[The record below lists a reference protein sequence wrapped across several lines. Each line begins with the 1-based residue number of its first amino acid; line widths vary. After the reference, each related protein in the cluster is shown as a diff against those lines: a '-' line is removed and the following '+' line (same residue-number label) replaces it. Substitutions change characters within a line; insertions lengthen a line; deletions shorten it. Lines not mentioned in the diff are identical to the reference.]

1 MSEMNVLFVN
11 TLYLVAL
18 ALLQHWKKKPYS
30 KHIAVILCQQ
40 SKCNNVTSCLELTT
54 LSFKATVALCDVF
67 VEYEPE
73 ANTRDQVAQ

>member
-1 MSEMNVLFVN
+1 MNVLFVN

-40 SKCNNVTSCLELTT
+40 SKWNNVTSCLELTT